1 MATKRPAV
9 DDPGAAGPPDKKLTR
24 FDPAQLGNI
33 SSLEELD
40 VKVLVFQNKKLCER
54 IEQRR
59 LAEDDL
65 QRRVEQLE
73 DRQRHDDAMLMIVNR
88 YWNQLDEDV
97 RVLLQRFDAETA
109 DDSEGETPETTSF
122 LTLLST
128 WDKDELG
135 QKLGQRVEFS
145 KRAIGRLLQAFDR
158 LVLRNERLQRALRE
172 HVLASAT
179 DSMADD
185 EKPPAPPPP
194 PPPPPPPSSETSATG
209 GNDAVDMK
217 KPKLEPDATGTTRGD
232 SVDTKPDYLDT
243 VVKKEPGASDSVHD
257 DNNASDTNDCKLHSD
272 SVDVKVPVGC
282 TTNPSLIDILHMDL
296 ADALQQNK
304 QLHQLVT
311 QLHQRH
317 HENTLKASELQD
329 TVTAAETCN
338 AELRNKV
345 DDLEYDYEKADQR
358 ARKLDRRLADS
369 LQKLRGYEEDP
380 VVHEGGR
387 TISGVSKNKFD
398 EISAELEEQREFATT
413 RLSELEKLSKDHHEA
428 LKEIE
433 QLRMDLQHLPEHVIM
448 DSSEYKCL
456 QSQFSVLYN
465 ESMQL
470 KTQHEETRNL
480 LQTSKIGHLRHIEQ
494 MESDELTC
502 QKKLRTELI
511 QLEDTLAQV
520 RKEYE
525 MLRIEFEQT
534 LAANEQT
541 GPINR
546 EMRHLIQSLQNHNQQ
561 LKGEAGRYKRRLK
574 EANAELSKLKSEG
587 AAQEASKDE
596 ASMSSSSGTTT
607 AGSTGAGT
615 APVYVPPKA
624 EAEPVVLKKPDED
637 EKDFDVKDK
646 GRSESEIIKDL
657 RAQLKK
663 NQDSQKEMKL
673 LLDMYKSS
681 SSKENRDKVQLMKAE
696 KKARQEVE
704 DLHNHIRKMQEAER
718 KERRKLADDDALRKI
733 KKLEDT
739 ISDLQKSL
747 AAQKQ
752 REEALL
758 SEMDVTGQAF
768 EDMQEQNMRLLQQL
782 KEKDDANFKLMSE
795 RIKSNQIHKLLREEK
810 DSSAEQVATLHG
822 QVQAQNQVVRKLEEK
837 ERILQNNLAT
847 VEKELSLRQQAMEM
861 HKRKAVESAQAA
873 ADLKLRLDKYQS
885 QLKEAQVAVAE
896 KTAHL
901 EKESFKFKRMQE
913 EVASLRRKL
922 ERSKKIE
929 MAGAADEV
937 LMEEI
942 KEYKEQLTCPSCKVK
957 RKDAVLTKCFHVF
970 CLECL
975 KTRYETRQRKCP
987 KCNAGFGANDYHRL
1001 YLT

>member
-1 MATKRPAV
+1 MATKRQAT
-9 DDPGAAGPPDKKLTR
+9 DEPGGSDPPDKKLPR

-40 VKVLVFQNKKLCER
+40 VKVLAFQNKKLCER
-54 IEQRR
+54 IDQRR
-59 LAEDDL
+59 LAEEEL
-65 QRRVEQLE
+65 QRRIEQLE
-73 DRQRHDDAMLMIVNR
+73 NRQRHDDAMLVIVNR

-109 DDSEGETPETTSF
+109 DDSESESPETTAF

-128 WDKDELG
+128 WDKQEIE

-145 KRAIGRLLQAFDR
+145 KRAIGKLLQAFDR
-158 LVLRNERLQRALRE
+158 LLQRNDRLQQVLRDQIL
-172 HVLASAT
+172 
-179 DSMADD
+179 
-185 EKPPAPPPP
+185 
-194 PPPPPPPSSETSATG
+194 SSESENINDDKSAATSNQNGSDDIKKEKTDDDSGCGDGIDIKKEYLEHNIKKEPSDDSPTGLLDATG
-209 GNDAVDMK
+209 VGNEEDIKKLHLDGVDMK
-217 KPKLEPDATGTTRGD
+217 LGTGNSATLADLVRD
-232 SVDTKPDYLDT
+232 
-243 VVKKEPGASDSVHD
+243 
-257 DNNASDTNDCKLHSD
+257 
-272 SVDVKVPVGC
+272 
-282 TTNPSLIDILHMDL
+282 DL
-296 ADALQQNK
+296 ADTLQQNK
-304 QLHQLVT
+304 KLHQLIT
-311 QLHQRH
+311 QLHQRD
-317 HENTLKASELQD
+317 HENSLKVSELQD
-329 TVTAAETCN
+329 KVTAAETEI

-345 DDLEYDYEKADQR
+345 DDLEYDYDKADQR
-358 ARKLDRRLADS
+358 ARKLDKRLADC
-369 LQKLRGYEEDP
+369 LQKLRSYEEDP

-398 EISAELEEQREFATT
+398 EINAELEEQREFATT
-413 RLSELEKLSKDHHEA
+413 RLNELEKLSKDHQEA

-448 DSSEYKCL
+448 ESSEYKCL
-456 QSQFSVLYN
+456 QSQFSVLFN

-470 KTQHEETRNL
+470 KTQHEETRSL
-480 LQTSKIGHLRHIEQ
+480 LQNSKNAHLRHIEQ

-541 GPINR
+541 GPIHR

-561 LKGEAGRYKRRLK
+561 LKGEAARYKRRLK
-574 EANAELSKLKSEG
+574 EANNELNKLKSDGVSQDANKEESS
-587 AAQEASKDE
+587 ATVSANASDTVYIAPKQECEPIIVKKIEEEDKDVE
-596 ASMSSSSGTTT
+596 SR
-607 AGSTGAGT
+607 
-615 APVYVPPKA
+615 
-624 EAEPVVLKKPDED
+624 
-637 EKDFDVKDK
+637 DK
-646 GRSESEIIKDL
+646 GRSESDTIKDL

-663 NQDSQKEMKL
+663 NQDSQKDIKL
-673 LLDMYKSS
+673 LLDMYKSL
-681 SSKENRDKVQLMKAE
+681 SKENRDKVQLMSAE

-704 DLHNHIRKMQEAER
+704 DLKFHIRKMQETER
-718 KERRKLADDDALRKI
+718 KERRKLADEDAIRKI
-733 KKLEDT
+733 KKLEET
-739 ISDLQKSL
+739 ITELQKNL
-747 AAQKQ
+747 ASQKQ

-810 DSSAEQVATLHG
+810 ESSAEQVSTLHS
-822 QVQAQNQVVRKLEEK
+822 QVEAQNQVVRKLEEK
-837 ERILQNNLAT
+837 ERLLQNNLAT

-896 KTAHL
+896 KTAAL

-913 EVASLRRKL
+913 EIASLRRKL

>member
-1 MATKRPAV
+1 MATKRQAT
-9 DDPGAAGPPDKKLTR
+9 DEPGGSDPPDKKLPR

-40 VKVLVFQNKKLCER
+40 VKVLAFQNKKLCER
-54 IEQRR
+54 IDQRR
-59 LAEDDL
+59 LAEEEL
-65 QRRVEQLE
+65 QRRIEQLE
-73 DRQRHDDAMLMIVNR
+73 NRQRHDDAMLVIVNR

-109 DDSEGETPETTSF
+109 DDSESESPETTAF

-128 WDKDELG
+128 WDKQEIE

-145 KRAIGRLLQAFDR
+145 KRAIGKLLQAFDR
-158 LVLRNERLQRALRE
+158 LLQRNDRLQQVLRDQIL
-172 HVLASAT
+172 
-179 DSMADD
+179 
-185 EKPPAPPPP
+185 
-194 PPPPPPPSSETSATG
+194 SSESENINDDKSAATSNQNGSDDIKKEKTDDDSGCGDGIDIKKEYLEHNIKKEPSDDSPTGLLDATG
-209 GNDAVDMK
+209 VGNEEDIKKLHLDGVDMK
-217 KPKLEPDATGTTRGD
+217 LGTGNSATLADLVRD
-232 SVDTKPDYLDT
+232 
-243 VVKKEPGASDSVHD
+243 
-257 DNNASDTNDCKLHSD
+257 
-272 SVDVKVPVGC
+272 
-282 TTNPSLIDILHMDL
+282 DL
-296 ADALQQNK
+296 ADTLQQNK
-304 QLHQLVT
+304 KLHQLIT
-311 QLHQRH
+311 QLHQRD
-317 HENTLKASELQD
+317 HENSLKVSELQD
-329 TVTAAETCN
+329 KVTAAETEI

-345 DDLEYDYEKADQR
+345 DDLEYDYDKADQR
-358 ARKLDRRLADS
+358 ARKLDKRLADC
-369 LQKLRGYEEDP
+369 LQKLRSYEEDP

-398 EISAELEEQREFATT
+398 EINAELEEQKEFATT
-413 RLSELEKLSKDHHEA
+413 RLNELEKAKQRSPRSFKRNRTTTYGFA
-428 LKEIE
+428 T
-433 QLRMDLQHLPEHVIM
+433 
-448 DSSEYKCL
+448 SSRTC
-456 QSQFSVLYN
+456 YN
-465 ESMQL
+465 GKYMQL
-470 KTQHEETRNL
+470 KTQHEETRSL
-480 LQTSKIGHLRHIEQ
+480 LQNSKNAHLRHIEQ

-541 GPINR
+541 GPIHR

-561 LKGEAGRYKRRLK
+561 LKGEAARYKRRLK
-574 EANAELSKLKSEG
+574 EANNELNKLKSDGVSQDANKEESS
-587 AAQEASKDE
+587 ATVSANASDTVYIAPKQECEPIIVKKIEEEDKDVE
-596 ASMSSSSGTTT
+596 SR
-607 AGSTGAGT
+607 
-615 APVYVPPKA
+615 
-624 EAEPVVLKKPDED
+624 
-637 EKDFDVKDK
+637 DK
-646 GRSESEIIKDL
+646 GRSESDTIKDL

-663 NQDSQKEMKL
+663 NQDSQKDIKL
-673 LLDMYKSS
+673 LLDMYKSL
-681 SSKENRDKVQLMKAE
+681 SKENRDKVQLMSAE

-704 DLHNHIRKMQEAER
+704 DLKFHIRKMQETER
-718 KERRKLADDDALRKI
+718 KERRKLADEDAIRKI
-733 KKLEDT
+733 KKLEET
-739 ISDLQKSL
+739 ITELQKNL
-747 AAQKQ
+747 ASQKQ

-810 DSSAEQVATLHG
+810 ESSAEQVSTLHS
-822 QVQAQNQVVRKLEEK
+822 QVEAQNQVVRKLEEK
-837 ERILQNNLAT
+837 ERLLQNNLAT

-896 KTAHL
+896 KTAAL

-913 EVASLRRKL
+913 EIASLRRKL